1 MAKKA
6 GARSGTRQKARA
18 QKHIELVRQAGQ
30 GEQKQ
35 SRVSTLEGAA
45 ASPSQQNTSSTAVAQ
60 TRPAETH
67 TREQTAVP
75 AETSRPVSAAGKLA
89 ARRQAGR
96 AAQRSAAL
104 VTPEHYAYV
113 RRDLVMI
120 VILAAIMFATLII
133 LHFVPAL
140 GG

>member
-18 QKHIELVRQAGQ
+18 QKHIELVRQAG
-30 GEQKQ
+30 GEQVGA
-35 SRVSTLEGAA
+35 SAREGGAA
-45 ASPSQQNTSSTAVAQ
+45 AQSKPSPQAAVTAQSS
-60 TRPAETH
+60 PAET
-67 TREQTAVP
+67 REQEQTAAA
-75 AETSRPVSAAGKLA
+75 AEVSRSASAASKLA
-89 ARRQAGR
+89 SRRQASR

-104 VTPEHYAYV
+104 ITPEHYAYV
-113 RRDLVMI
+113 RRDLVVI
-120 VILAAIMFATLII
+120 AILAAIMFATLIV

>member
-6 GARSGTRQKARA
+6 GARGGARQKARA
-18 QKHIELVRQAGQ
+18 QKHIELVRQVG
-30 GEQKQ
+30 GEQANAP
-35 SRVSTLEGAA
+35 SHEGGAA
-45 ASPSQQNTSSTAVAQ
+45 SQSKLGPKATVAAQ
-60 TRPAETH
+60 ARPEE
-67 TREQTAVP
+67 TREQEQMAAAAA
-75 AETSRPVSAAGKLA
+75 AEVSRPASAASKLA
-89 ARRQAGR
+89 SRRQVSR

-104 VTPEHYAYV
+104 ITPEHYAYV

-120 VILAAIMFATLII
+120 AILAAIMFATLIV

>member
-30 GEQKQ
+30 GERT
-35 SRVSTLEGAA
+35 RVSTLEDSP
-45 ASPSQQNTSSTAVAQ
+45 ASQSQQHTSSTAAQ
-60 TRPAETH
+60 ARPEGTPE
-67 TREQTAVP
+67 RERSALP
-75 AETSRPVSAAGKLA
+75 AETSRPTSAASKLA

-104 VTPEHYAYV
+104 VTPEHYEYV
-113 RRDLVMI
+113 RRDLMI
-120 VILAAIMFATLII
+120 IMILAAIMFATLIV

>member
-18 QKHIELVRQAGQ
+18 QKHIELVRQTGQ
-30 GEQKQ
+30 GEQ
-35 SRVSTLEGAA
+35 SRVSTQEGTA
-45 ASPSQQNTSSTAVAQ
+45 ASQSQQNTSGTTATQ
-60 TRPAETH
+60 TRPAETR

-75 AETSRPVSAAGKLA
+75 AETSRPASAASRLA

-96 AAQRSAAL
+96 AAQRGATL

-120 VILAAIMFATLII
+120 AILAAIMFATLII

>member
-18 QKHIELVRQAGQ
+18 QKHVELVRQARQ
-30 GEQKQ
+30 GEPGRVAPSESGSVTESKQ
-35 SRVSTLEGAA
+35 HPSAAVAAQARPEERREQERPVPSAEPSRSTSA
-45 ASPSQQNTSSTAVAQ
+45 AS
-60 TRPAETH
+60 
-67 TREQTAVP
+67 
-75 AETSRPVSAAGKLA
+75 KLA

-96 AAQRSAAL
+96 TAARSAAL

-113 RRDLVMI
+113 RRDLALI
-120 VILAAIMFATLII
+120 AILAAIMFATLIV
-133 LHFVPAL
+133 LHFVPAI